1 MNRIQQSANNLS
13 PEQTAENTGENDAA
27 SKNTAVG
34 SICAAREDTGTENLP
49 ALPPKKTK
57 ESFLPTG
64 SPKEKVWYAI
74 KTLLLLSFS
83 SFLVALSSYCLIAPN
98 NFAVGGITGV
108 AIILEKATNGKI
120 PQSVSIFSI
129 NFPLLFISFFVVK
142 RKFALLSL
150 ANVTLQSVF
159 LSLME
164 NLGMPRLI
172 FEEKIFAALAGG
184 IGIGTAIALAFK
196 IGGSTGGMDV
206 IAVIVQKKFPAPSIA
221 WMLFILNCIVIASSF
236 FVYRVPGD
244 ATQSILPLIM
254 AACEQYVE
262 SKANDTITN
271 GFHSAIEFRIITDKP
286 EKMALEI
293 ISRLGRGVTSVP
305 ATGMY
310 THETHS
316 MLICVIHRRQI
327 NTFRKLLKEVDPD
340 SFAVMSGVS
349 QVLGLG
355 FFSGEN

>member
-1 MNRIQQSANNLS
+1 M
-13 PEQTAENTGENDAA
+13 
-27 SKNTAVG
+27 
-34 SICAAREDTGTENLP
+34 
-49 ALPPKKTK
+49 
-57 ESFLPTG
+57 
-64 SPKEKVWYAI
+64 WYAV

-172 FEEKIFAALAGG
+172 FEEKIFAALAG
-184 IGIGTAIALAFK
+184 GIGTAIALAFK

>member
-13 PEQTAENTGENDAA
+13 PEQTAENAGENDAA

-34 SICAAREDTGTENLP
+34 SICAAREDTGTETLP

-64 SPKEKVWYAI
+64 SPKEKVWYAV

-206 IAVIVQKKFPAPSIA
+206 IAVIVQKEFPAPSIA

>member
-1 MNRIQQSANNLS
+1 MNRMNQSEQKIPGEQPSAAPVGAETASETASGRDAIAAATPPDGNL
-13 PEQTAENTGENDAA
+13 A
-27 SKNTAVG
+27 
-34 SICAAREDTGTENLP
+34 

-57 ESFLPTG
+57 ESFLPGGT
-64 SPKEKVWYAI
+64 PKEKIFLTV
-74 KTLLLLSFS
+74 KTLLLLCFS
-83 SFLVALSSYCLIAPN
+83 SFLVALSSYSLIAPN
-98 NFAVGGITGV
+98 NFAIGGITGV
-108 AIILEKATNGKI
+108 AIILEKATGGKI
-120 PQSVSIFSI
+120 PQSVSIFCI
-129 NFPLLFISFFVVK
+129 NFPLLFISFFAVK
-142 RKFALLSL
+142 KKFALMSL

-164 NLGMPRLI
+164 NLGMPRLV
-172 FEEKIFAALAGG
+172 FDEKIFAALAGG

-244 ATQSILPLIM
+244 AMQSLLPLIM

>member
-1 MNRIQQSANNLS
+1 MNRIQQSANNVS
-13 PEQTAENTGENDAA
+13 PEQTAENAGENDAA

-34 SICAAREDTGTENLP
+34 SICAAREDTGTETLP

-64 SPKEKVWYAI
+64 SPKEKVWYAV
-74 KTLLLLSFS
+74 KTLLLLAFS